1 MCHDDLPVFKEEI
14 ISDLQVGGLQPY
26 AHYTATQGHIKRV
39 KDLVANARSE
49 LKANKNS
56 RPSTE
61 YSVHDIAFTF
71 ANYLPAWVF
80 PDTLW
85 KEEPVSRR
93 RRIARILRSSPLIA
107 RPRYIVIRDKVADWT
122 RVSRDILSNQYIT
135 STTADL
141 NSLLESIND
150 FVTTATDV
158 ELMDP
163 LFLSAGYITLDS
175 AIHDFIT
182 GNREKFNALIH
193 SVNTEF
199 NHIATLSGE
208 LRAPLESL
216 RHDTIEQIKEI
227 REEMFD
233 SGIEGRL
240 RHFGHHIRGELQS
253 LLQEVRQVEQNN
265 QPEASKAL
273 RKHTADSLR
282 TEIERLNDIKVTL
295 GKSQSIIS
303 HVWENVTN
311 ELIQSPAKFDYWV
324 DVAAELKDAII
335 ELGRVLA
342 STKKDFGK
350 RQHYHDQHNSHS
362 CTCGWNK

>member
-1 MCHDDLPVFKEEI
+1 MFKEETIQDLPV
-14 ISDLQVGGLQPY
+14 SGLQPY
-26 AHYTATQGHIKRV
+26 AHHASTGCGQIKRI

-71 ANYLPAWVF
+71 TNYLPSWIF
-80 PDTLW
+80 PDNLW

-93 RRIARILRSSPLIA
+93 RHIARVLRSSPLIA
-107 RPRYIVIRDKVADWT
+107 RPRYTVIRDKVADWT
-122 RVSRDILSNQYIT
+122 RVSRDILSSQYIT

-141 NSLLESIND
+141 DSLLESIND
-150 FVTTATDV
+150 FVATATDV

-175 AIHDFIT
+175 AIHDFIS
-182 GNREKFNALIH
+182 GNREKFSNAIH
-193 SVNTEF
+193 AVNTEF
-199 NHIATLSGE
+199 NHVATLSGD

-216 RHDTIEQIKEI
+216 RHDTIEQTKEI
-227 REEMFD
+227 REEMFA

-240 RHFGHHIRGELQS
+240 RHFGHHIRSELQS

-295 GKSQSIIS
+295 GKSQSMID
-303 HVWENVTN
+303 HVWENATN
-311 ELIQSPAKFDYWV
+311 ELVQSPAKLNYWV

-335 ELGRVLA
+335 ELGRVIA
-342 STKKDFGK
+342 ATKKDFGK
-350 RQHYHDQHNSHS
+350 KQHLSYHDQHHHT